1 MMTKYRLDKSFGP
14 VGTTAG
20 SVLFVAGLIVT
31 FNSVWGILPVL
42 LGAFVGFS
50 STCTII
56 DFDKKRI
63 KFSNDLFGIIHTGKW
78 IAIENSMKL
87 GIKETDMTWS
97 AYSRGNR
104 PFDIEKKDF
113 RITLFDAKDL
123 EILQVKKNN
132 SLESA
137 KADLEIIASQLG
149 IASI

>member
-1 MMTKYRLDKSFGP
+1 MTIKYRLDKSFGP

-20 SVLFVAGLIVT
+20 SILLVAGLIIT
-31 FNSVWGILPVL
+31 LSSVWGIILAL

-50 STCTII
+50 STCTLL
-56 DFDKKRI
+56 DVDRKRI
-63 KFSNDLFGIIHTGKW
+63 KFSNDLFGVIHTGKW
-78 IAIENSMKL
+78 IPIDNSMKL

-104 PFDIEKKDF
+104 PFDVEKQDF
-113 RITLFDAKDL
+113 RITLIDANDKD
-123 EILQVKKNN
+123 IMVIKKND

-137 KADLEIIASQLG
+137 KADLEKVASQLG